1 MGIKA
6 SLSKPFAS
14 YVIKQLKKL
23 HRDPV
28 AAQEATRQFL
38 VEKARQTTFG
48 KDYQF
53 DNIHGYNDF
62 KQAIPLKDYEGLKPY
77 IDKVV
82 AGEANILWP
91 GKPVYLCKTSGTTSG
106 VKYIPI
112 TNTSIKTHIKAAR
125 NAILCYIAETG
136 NVGFVNGKMIFLQGS
151 PELDNSGAIPTGR
164 LSGIVAHHVPGYL
177 QKNRLP
183 SFETNCIEDWEQK
196 VSAIANETLK
206 ENMTLISG
214 IPPWVQMYFEV
225 LQEKSGKA
233 TVQEVFPN
241 FSLFIHGGVNFEPYR
256 EVFDRMIGKKI
267 DSIETYP
274 ASEGFIAYQDRQ
286 KEEGLL
292 LNLEAEM
299 FYEFIPLDEFHDEN
313 PTRISVAD
321 VVLNKNYV
329 LILNSSAGLWGY
341 IIGDTVKFV
350 SLNPLRLI
358 VTGRIKHFI
367 SAFGEH
373 VIAEEVE
380 KSLQHGKSASACEV
394 TEFHVAPEVHPAE
407 GGIAYHEWFIEFKQ
421 MPENME
427 AFAQATDMEL
437 QRLNSY
443 YKDLRDGAMLDQLH
457 ITPLKEG
464 AFIRYMES
472 KGKLGGQNK
481 VPRLGNDRK
490 IADEL
495 SGEAIKIN

>member
-14 YVIKQLKKL
+14 YIYKKL
-23 HRDPV
+23 QKLHQDPV
-28 AAQEATRQFL
+28 AVQEKTRKLL
-38 VEKARQTTFG
+38 VEEARETVFG
-48 KDYQF
+48 RDHHF
-53 DNIHGYNDF
+53 DNIGSYEDF
-62 KQAIPLKDYEGLKPY
+62 KQAIPLKDYEDLKPY
-77 IDKVV
+77 IERVV
-82 AGEANILWP
+82 AGEKNILWP

-106 VKYIPI
+106 TKYIPI
-112 TNTSIKTHIKAAR
+112 TETSIKTHIKAAR
-125 NAILCYIAETG
+125 NAILCYIADTG
-136 NVGFVNGKMIFLQGS
+136 KVDFVDGKMIFLQGS

-164 LSGIVAHHVPGYL
+164 LSGIVAHHVPKYL

-196 VSAIANETLK
+196 VDAIAQETLK

-225 LQEKSGKA
+225 LQEKTGIG
-233 TVQEVFPN
+233 TIQEIFPN
-241 FSLFIHGGVNFEPYR
+241 FSLFIHGGVNFEPYK

-267 DSIETYP
+267 ASIETYP
-274 ASEGFIAYQDRQ
+274 ASEGFIAYQDKQ
-286 KEEGLL
+286 KAEGLL
-292 LNLEAEM
+292 LNLEAEI
-299 FYEFIPLDEFHDEN
+299 FYEFIPLDEFYNDN
-313 PTRISVAD
+313 PTRISVQD
-321 VVLNKNYV
+321 VILNKNYV
-329 LILNSSAGLWGY
+329 LVLNSSAGLWGY

-350 SLNPLRLI
+350 SLNPLRLV

-394 TEFHVAPEVHPAE
+394 TEFHVAPQVHPSE
-407 GGIAYHEWFIEFKQ
+407 GNIAYHEWFVEFKQ
-421 MPENME
+421 MPKDLT
-427 AFAQATDMEL
+427 AFAQATDAEL

-443 YKDLRDGAMLDQLH
+443 YKDLRDGGMLDQLH

-464 AFIRYMES
+464 AFKRYMES